1 MKNIDS
7 ALHVRGES
15 VYVNDIPVAE
25 GTLYAAVFGSPSA
38 RGRITALHLDEALA
52 CAGVERI
59 LTARDIPGENQIGSI
74 LPDEELMADPDV
86 HYRGMPVALV
96 LARTEDQALRAR
108 NRIRADIEERPPLV
122 SARDAFQAGSFI
134 CPSRTFRK
142 GDVDTAWAQCAHL
155 FEGRADMGGQEH
167 LYLETQASYASPA
180 ENGGV
185 AVRTSTQATKYV
197 QRGVSR
203 VLGIAMHRIEVDT
216 NRLGGGFGGKE
227 DQATPWACL
236 AALGA
241 HLMKRP
247 VKLVLSRADDMV
259 MTGKR
264 HPYSFDFKLG
274 LDQDLKIVAYRAGRL
289 PGRRRLLR
297 RLAGGDGAHPAPR
310 HRMLRRAPRAHH
322 LPQLPDPS
330 APQHRLQ
337 GLRRPPGHVRH
348 RSRHHEGGRRPGRG
362 PRRNPGPQPDPGR
375 LRVSL
380 RPARQP
386 VPCRPV
392 LANRP

>member
-38 RGRITALHLDEALA
+38 RGRITALHLHEALA

-86 HYRGMPVALV
+86 HYRGMPVALAP
-96 LARTEDQALRAR
+96 ARTEDQALRAR

-155 FEGRADMGGQEH
+155 FEGRADMGGTGAPLPGDPGH
-167 LYLETQASYASPA
+167 LRLARRKRRRGRAHLHPGDQVRPA
-180 ENGGV
+180 RRLSRPGHCHAPDRSGHQPPGRRLRRQGGPGD
-185 AVRTSTQATKYV
+185 R
-197 QRGVSR
+197 RGR
-203 VLGIAMHRIEVDT
+203 
-216 NRLGGGFGGKE
+216 
-227 DQATPWACL
+227 L

-241 HLMKRP
+241 PDEAAGETGP
-247 VKLVLSRADDMV
+247 V
-259 MTGKR
+259 
-264 HPYSFDFKLG
+264 
-274 LDQDLKIVAYRAGRL
+274 
-289 PGRRRLLR
+289 PGRRH
-297 RLAGGDGAHPAPR
+297 GDDRHAPP
-310 HRMLRRAPRAHH
+310 LF
-322 LPQLPDPS
+322 L
-330 APQHRLQ
+330 RLQ
-337 GLRRPPGHVRH
+337 AWAL
-348 RSRHHEGGRRPGRG
+348 RG
-362 PRRNPGPQPDPGR
+362 PEDRGLPVVAYQERARSDSRRR
-375 LRVSL
+375 
-380 RPARQP
+380 
-386 VPCRPV
+386 
-392 LANRP
+392 